1 MSRPENSGG
10 QGYETTHRPDSPER
24 GTAAPSAVRTAMP
37 VLKPVLI
44 AALLMALVVMFLT
57 TLAVGSVSIP
67 VEDVVRVLLG
77 HDVARPS
84 WTRIIL
90 DFRLP
95 QAITA
100 ILAGAGLG
108 VAGLLMQT
116 FFRNPLADPFVLGV
130 SSGASLGVALVV
142 LAVGGVTTSFL
153 AGLGLM
159 GDLALAVAAS
169 AGAAV
174 VLMIVLFAARRIA
187 SGMSLLVLGL
197 LFGYL
202 TSAAVSLLLYFS
214 IPERIQAYITWTF
227 GSFTG
232 VTWGQLVI
240 LGPMIAGG
248 LFAAFLLG
256 KPLNA
261 LLLGESYAFSMGI
274 NLMRA
279 RFAILTTTAVLA
291 GTITAFCGP
300 IGFIGIAVP
309 HLCRSLFN
317 TADHHQLTPLTMLV
331 GALVAL
337 IAAFA
342 ASVPGSNIVLPL
354 NAVTSLIGAPVVIWV
369 LLRRQNIKESFSS

>member
-1 MSRPENSGG
+1 MDQLRDARRPARPLAHEPESPDIRPTSSGVV
-10 QGYETTHRPDSPER
+10 S
-24 GTAAPSAVRTAMP
+24 APILA
-37 VLKPVLI
+37 LKP
-44 AALLMALVVMFLT
+44 ALVVALVVTLVALFLT

-67 VEDVVRVLLG
+67 LEDVVRVLLG
-77 HDVARPS
+77 QGASRAS

-108 VAGLLMQT
+108 VAGLMMQT

-142 LAVGGVTTSFL
+142 LAIGGVTTNFL

-169 AGAAV
+169 AGAAA
-174 VLMIVLFAARRIA
+174 VLVIVLFAAHRIA

-227 GSFTG
+227 GSFAG
-232 VTWGQLVI
+232 VTWGQLAVAGPIIVGGVI
-240 LGPMIAGG
+240 
-248 LFAAFLLG
+248 AAFVLG

-261 LLLGESYAFSMGI
+261 LLLGESYAFSMGL
-274 NLMRA
+274 NLMRT
-279 RFAILTTTAVLA
+279 RFAILIATAVLA

-317 TADHHQLTPLTMLV
+317 TADHHQLVPLTILV

-337 IAAFA
+337 VAAFV

-354 NAVTSLIGAPVVIWV
+354 NAVTTLIGAPVVIWV
-369 LLRRQNIKESFSS
+369 VLRRQNIKESFSS

>member
-1 MSRPENSGG
+1 MDQSRDVRRQGQPMAQQPE
-10 QGYETTHRPDSPER
+10 SPESR
-24 GTAAPSAVRTAMP
+24 SAPLSAADASMP
-37 VLKPVLI
+37 ALKPVLI
-44 AALLMALVVMFLT
+44 VALLAVLVAMLLI
-57 TLAVGSVSIP
+57 TLAVGSVTIP
-67 VEDVVRVLLG
+67 LEDVVRILLG
-77 HDVARPS
+77 QEPARAS
-84 WTRIIL
+84 WTRIVL

-108 VAGLLMQT
+108 IAGLLMQT

-142 LAVGGVTTSFL
+142 LTIGSVTTSFL

-169 AGAAV
+169 AGATAV
-174 VLMIVLFAARRIA
+174 LVIVLFAARRIA

-232 VTWGQLVI
+232 VTWGQLIVM
-240 LGPMIAGG
+240 GPIVVGG

-261 LLLGESYAFSMGI
+261 LLLGESYAFSMGLH
-274 NLMRA
+274 LMRT
-279 RFAILTTTAVLA
+279 RFAILITTALLA

-317 TADHHQLTPLTMLV
+317 TADHHQLVPLTILV

-337 IAAFA
+337 VAAFV
-342 ASVPGSNIVLPL
+342 ASVPGSTIVLPL

-369 LLRRQNIKESFSS
+369 VLRRQNIKESFSS